1 MTTATTIPAVTLD
14 NTHTLSDETLL
25 VEYRDA
31 KAAGDKHR
39 MNRFFSAI
47 TERVK
52 RKVQARANKVI
63 LDASDRDIAVWTA
76 IGKLAMDDEAFDNVL
91 TAVRNGEN
99 LANCVAAFI
108 TSDSMKAEL
117 NQGRSISATGKGG
130 GSMSV
135 TPTDFTADETMVTVS
150 GTSYTMDALD
160 EALDAALYGAPTA
173 ADEACD
179 WFRESTNGHL
189 TTDEQDALLH
199 STGLTREVDG
209 YLDDLAITDPARA
222 ARAFNAV
229 NPNPKNAARRIG
241 PARLPQ
247 EHVGNI
253 VGHDQQ
259 WVSGTIDSAENA
271 IYANTGLTRDLRRGI
286 DGTRRVIFEDITAH
300 LIGWLKTYADQAGV
314 TADET
319 TVRAIPQV
327 YWVTV
332 MDEFG
337 YDIDDYSDADLA
349 DIVEAVIAGVTK

>member
-1 MTTATTIPAVTLD
+1 MSIATTTPAVTLD
-14 NTHTLSDETLL
+14 NTDTLSDEQLL
-25 VEYRDA
+25 DAYRDA

-39 MNRFFSAI
+39 ANRFFSVI
-47 TERVK
+47 HDRVK
-52 RKVQARANKVI
+52 PTVTRAANIVV
-63 LDASDRDIAVWTA
+63 DANDRDIAVSFA
-76 IGKLAMDDEAFDNVL
+76 IAKIAMDETRCQEVL
-91 TAVRNGEN
+91 NQVRSGKT
-99 LANCVAAFI
+99 LANCVASHI
-108 TSDSMKAEL
+108 TVENLAPEL
-117 NQGRSISATGKGG
+117 DQGRNISSRGPGG
-130 GSMSV
+130 GRANV
-135 TPTDFTADETMVTVS
+135 YATDFTADETMRTVAGS
-150 GTSYTMDALD
+150 SYNMDALED
-160 EALDAALYGAPTA
+160 ALDAALFDAPTA

-179 WFRESTNGHL
+179 WFRETTNGHL
-189 TTDEQDALLH
+189 TTDEQDVLLH
-199 STGLTREVDG
+199 SSGITREVDN

-259 WVSGTIDSAENA
+259 WVSGTIDDAENA